1 MRKCDTKYRVECED
15 VEQEE
20 IVLIGGSFDHQVIFI
35 DKSTTSYVQLQII
48 NTRGKDNH
56 SETYVLKTMKGT
68 GHFFR
73 VGVYQDLNMD
83 DVMSLLIEDYKEEPK
98 INAKDLV
105 EVED

>member
-1 MRKCDTKYRVECED
+1 MRKCEKKYRVECED
-15 VEQEE
+15 IEQEE

-48 NTRGKDNH
+48 NTRGKDNQ
-56 SETYVLKTMKGT
+56 SETYILKTMKGT
-68 GHFFR
+68 GNFFR
-73 VGVYQDLNMD
+73 VGVYKDLDMD
-83 DVMSLLIEDYKEEPK
+83 DVMSMLIEDYKEEPK